1 MKQCATTVESTAWLG
16 DEEEDWGV
24 MEGLLRRGAVGLA
37 VFAALLT
44 LAAAPALAQPVN
56 VDERYMRQPAGS
68 VLGSSGERVNVVP
81 TAIQGQVLS
90 LQVSGGGVAATQQ
103 ARVGG
108 LAFTGADIAT
118 MVLIGLSAMAVG
130 VVLTRRARPRTSS
143 LD

>member
-1 MKQCATTVESTAWLG
+1 MK
-16 DEEEDWGV
+16 
-24 MEGLLRRGAVGLA
+24 GLLRPGRLVLA
-37 VFAALLT
+37 LCAALLT
-44 LAAAPALAQPVN
+44 LAAAPASAQEARYAGVNPPTAGAVLA
-56 VDERYMRQPAGS
+56 
-68 VLGSSGERVNVVP
+68 SSGERVTLVP
-81 TAIQGQVLS
+81 TAAVQGQVLS

-118 MVLIGLSAMAVG
+118 TVLIGLSAMAVG

>member
-1 MKQCATTVESTAWLG
+1 MKQCPPTVESTALGFG

-24 MEGLLRRGAVGLA
+24 MEGLLRRGAVALA

-56 VDERYMRQPAGS
+56 VDERYMRQPGA

-81 TAIQGQVLS
+81 TAIQGQVRS

-130 VVLTRRARPRTSS
+130 VFLTRRARPRTSS